1 MIIYTFTGVTSVTI
15 NDKVNVDY
23 NPTTRVISAI
33 KTNGGTPKVSYSL
46 YSPDNYPNGTLLFE
60 VTEGNDLVKVFWQR
74 TYPYGYVEVITTT
87 PPTPTI
93 DIDNITVTPQT
104 VQGANDGTA
113 TINSSGGTPPYSYSL
128 DGVNYQSSNVF
139 TGLPFGNYTAFV
151 KTATDP
157 PTTDAFTIVQAASE
171 PIIVEPSIKDII
183 ALSGAEISIQNAYKR
198 VEVMSEFGKVPSV
211 LYNGDF
217 EQWDGQNFSFWTRYG
232 GLNFSRVQRTV
243 TNSAGVLVPIENYMI
258 RFNEKANSGKWLESN
273 IIPFDIRETGK
284 IQYRV
289 SKTLDVEE
297 TSRIETIYQ
306 GGVFAPIKVKIDTKT
321 FYAAKIRIKI
331 GNYFLYNVDYSNSY
345 QWTTSLSTVSNPI
358 YNKTGDI
365 NTYSYA
371 FDIPECPVSGNM
383 VIQLFGFE
391 KVRMTSQTLQQGQN
405 NPTQTTYEVLN
416 EYNPLSMDDIGL
428 SKSSQKEAND
438 VVGLLS
444 VSENLGYYTEK
455 PDQIKILFG
464 DYFNSANGVSALSN
478 LYAMEVGNKFSTG
491 WYEYGTTNS
500 PIAFGLA
507 LAKSILR
514 AYQKPFRFWLGGLT
528 LQPLATEFNYM
539 NTFNFDVPGQQ
550 KFNNKIFALLGGDI
564 DLKTNTIENAKL
576 AEIFDRPGKSNDI
589 TVPSYPGTTPPV
601 FVQDPNG
608 DTDIVGIFT
617 DEFTPEFT

>member
-1 MIIYTFTGVTSVTI
+1 MIIYTFTASTALSI
-15 NDKVNVDY
+15 AKVNVDY
-23 NPTTRVISAI
+23 DPSTRVISAL
-33 KTNGGTPKVSYSL
+33 KTNGGIPSSTYIL
-46 YSPDNYPNGTLLFE
+46 FIPDKPNGALIFTNI
-60 VTEGNDLVKVFWQR
+60 EGNDVVKVFFQR
-74 TYPYGYVEVITTT
+74 TYPFGYIEITTT
-87 PPTPTI
+87 PDPPVEVIVI
-93 DIDNITVTPQT
+93 DSISTTPQT
-104 VQGANDGTA
+104 ATGENDGTA
-113 TINSSGGTPPYSYSL
+113 TVNASGGTPPYEYSL
-128 DGVNYQSSNVF
+128 DNVNYQSSNVF
-139 TGLPFGNYTAFV
+139 TGLPFGDYTAFV
-151 KTATDP
+151 RSSINPATSG
-157 PTTDAFTIVQAASE
+157 TFTINPAPDE
-171 PIIVEPSIKDII
+171 PVVIEPSIKDII

-198 VEVMSEFGKVPSV
+198 VEVMSEFGKVPSI

-217 EQWDGQNFSFWTRYG
+217 EQWDGQNFNFWTRYG
-232 GLNFSRVQRTV
+232 GLNFSRVQKTV
-243 TNSAGVLVPIENYMI
+243 TNSAGALVPVQNYI
-258 RFNEKANSGKWLESN
+258 LQFNEKANSGKWLESN
-273 IIPFDIRETGK
+273 IIPFEINETGK

-289 SKTLDVEE
+289 SKMLDIGE
-297 TSRIETIYQ
+297 TSSISTI
-306 GGVFAPIKVKIDTKT
+306 GSGAFTAVINTNTKT

-331 GNYFLYNVDYSNSY
+331 GNYYLYNADYSNTY
-345 QWTTSLSTVSNPI
+345 QWVTNLATVSNPI
-358 YNKTGDI
+358 YNKSGDI
-365 NTYSYA
+365 NTYSYG
-371 FDIPECPVSGNM
+371 FSIPECPVSGNM

-391 KVRMTSQTLQQGQN
+391 KVRMTSSTVKIFGGQETAQ
-405 NPTQTTYEVLN
+405 PTVYTVLD
-416 EYNPLSMDDIGL
+416 EYSPVSIDDLSL
-428 SKSSQKEAND
+428 SKSSQKSDND

-464 DYFNSANGVSALSN
+464 DYFNAASGASTLSN
-478 LYAMEVGNKFSTG
+478 LYAMKVGNKLSTG

-528 LQPLATEFNYM
+528 LQPLANEFNYM

>member
-1 MIIYTFTGVTSVTI
+1 MIIYNFVGAI
-15 NDKVNVDY
+15 APLIDPINVDY
-23 NPTTRVISAI
+23 NPTSRAISAL
-33 KTNGGTPKVSYSL
+33 KTNGGIPRTSYTF
-46 YSPDNYPNGTLLFE
+46 YSPNNPNGTLIFE
-60 VTEGNDLVKVFWQR
+60 TIEGNDVVKVFFQR
-74 TYPYGYVEVITTT
+74 TYPFGYVEVTTT
-87 PPTPTI
+87 PSPPVPVIVI
-93 DIDNITVTPQT
+93 DSIITTGQT
-104 VQGANDGTA
+104 AAGENDGTA
-113 TINSSGGTPPYSYSL
+113 TINASGGTPPYEYSL
-128 DGVNYQSSNVF
+128 DNVNYQSSNVF
-139 TGLPFGNYTAFV
+139 GGLAFGSYSAFV
-151 KTATDP
+151 RSSANPATAA
-157 PTTDAFTIVQAASE
+157 AFTIAAAPDE
-171 PIIVEPSIKDII
+171 PIVVEPAIKDII

-198 VEVMSEFGKVPSV
+198 VEVMSEFGKVPSI

-217 EQWDGQNFSFWTRYG
+217 EQWDGQNFAFWTRYG
-232 GLNFSRVQRTV
+232 GLNFSRVQKTV
-243 TNSAGVLVPIENYMI
+243 TNSAGALVPVQNYI
-258 RFNEKANSGKWLESN
+258 LQFNEKANSGKWLESN
-273 IIPFDIRETGK
+273 IIPFEINETGK

-289 SKTLDVEE
+289 SKMLDVGESSSVNV
-297 TSRIETIYQ
+297 T
-306 GGVFAPIKVKIDTKT
+306 GVGPFKVIININTKT

-331 GNYFLYNVDYSNSY
+331 GNYYLYNTDYSNTY
-345 QWTTSLSTVSNPI
+345 QWVTNLATVNNPI
-358 YNKTGDI
+358 YNKDGDI
-365 NTYSYA
+365 NTYSYS
-371 FDIPECPVSGNM
+371 FSIPECPVSGNM

-391 KVRMTSQTLQQGQN
+391 KVRMTSSTVQIFGGQETAQ
-405 NPTQTTYEVLN
+405 PTVYTVLN
-416 EYNPLSMDDIGL
+416 EYSPVSIDDITL
-428 SKSSQKEAND
+428 SKSSQKEDND

-444 VSENLGYYTEK
+444 ISENLGYYTEK

-464 DYFNSANGVSALSN
+464 DYFNSANGASALSN
-478 LYAMEVGNKFSTG
+478 LYAMKVGNKLSTG

-528 LQPLATEFNYM
+528 LQPLANEFNYM